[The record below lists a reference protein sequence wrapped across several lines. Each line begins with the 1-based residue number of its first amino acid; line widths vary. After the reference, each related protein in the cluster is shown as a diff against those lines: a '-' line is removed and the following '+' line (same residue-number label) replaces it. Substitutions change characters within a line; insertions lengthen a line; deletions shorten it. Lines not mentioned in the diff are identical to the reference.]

1 MNYYRCE
8 NPDCGFLAEEE
19 PDVCPQCGGTFFLSV
34 DEEELTGPDWVQ
46 LGNRAV
52 DEERPTDAL
61 ACYQQAAALDDMLG
75 VTNLGW
81 CLEAGIGVPADPR
94 QAVVLYA
101 QAAARDYMPA
111 LTNLGYCYAHGI
123 GVARDDSKAVECFRK
138 GAENGFSQGPV
149 PAGGGIFPRPGS
161 GAERRGG
168 RPLVSVRRVAGL
180 SRGADR
186 TGALPGVRHRP
197 APEYR
202 AGGEMVPRCGG
213 ERQRAGPMLPGVL
226 V

>member
-81 CLEAGIGVPADPR
+81 CLEAGTACLQTPGR
-94 QAVVLYA
+94 
-101 QAAARDYMPA
+101 RWCCM
-111 LTNLGYCYAHGI
+111 
-123 GVARDDSKAVECFRK
+123 
-138 GAENGFSQGPV
+138 
-149 PAGGGIFPRPGS
+149 PRP
-161 GAERRGG
+161 
-168 RPLVSVRRVAGL
+168 P
-180 SRGADR
+180 
-186 TGALPGVRHRP
+186 PGTICP
-197 APEYR
+197 P
-202 AGGEMVPRCGG
+202 
-213 ERQRAGPMLPGVL
+213 
-226 V
+226 

>member
-123 GVARDDSKAVECFRK
+123 GVARDDSKAVECF
-138 GAENGFSQGPV
+138 
-149 PAGGGIFPRPGS
+149 
-161 GAERRGG
+161 
-168 RPLVSVRRVAGL
+168 
-180 SRGADR
+180 
-186 TGALPGVRHRP
+186 
-197 APEYR
+197 
-202 AGGEMVPRCGG
+202 
-213 ERQRAGPMLPGVL
+213 
-226 V
+226 

>member
-1 MNYYRCE
+1 M
-8 NPDCGFLAEEE
+8 
-19 PDVCPQCGGTFFLSV
+19 

-138 GAENGFSQGPV
+138 GAENGF
-149 PAGGGIFPRPGS
+149 PRAQFLLGEAYS
-161 GAERRGG
+161 RGLG
-168 RPLVSVRRVAGL
+168 VEQSDEEAARWYQSAAWLG

>member
-101 QAAARDYMPA
+101 QAAER
-111 LTNLGYCYAHGI
+111 G
-123 GVARDDSKAVECFRK
+123 RK
-138 GAENGFSQGPV
+138 TAFPGPSSCW
-149 PAGGGIFPRPGS
+149 GGIFPRPGS

>member
-81 CLEAGIGVPADPR
+81 CLEAGIGVPGRP
-94 QAVVLYA
+94 
-101 QAAARDYMPA
+101 
-111 LTNLGYCYAHGI
+111 
-123 GVARDDSKAVECFRK
+123 
-138 GAENGFSQGPV
+138 
-149 PAGGGIFPRPGS
+149 PAGGGAVCPGRRPGLYARS
-161 GAERRGG
+161 DE
-168 RPLVSVRRVAGL
+168 
-180 SRGADR
+180 
-186 TGALPGVRHRP
+186 
-197 APEYR
+197 
-202 AGGEMVPRCGG
+202 
-213 ERQRAGPMLPGVL
+213 PGVL
-226 V
+226 LCPWHRCGAG

>member
-81 CLEAGIGVPADPR
+81 CLEAGIGVPADRHIP
-94 QAVVLYA
+94 
-101 QAAARDYMPA
+101 AAWEWSRATRRP
-111 LTNLGYCYAHGI
+111 
-123 GVARDDSKAVECFRK
+123 
-138 GAENGFSQGPV
+138 
-149 PAGGGIFPRPGS
+149 PAGISPPRGWVIPRRRQNW
-161 GAERRGG
+161 GAAWSSAPACPRVSSRR
-168 RPLVSVRRVAGL
+168 
-180 SRGADR
+180 
-186 TGALPGVRHRP
+186 
-197 APEYR
+197 
-202 AGGEMVPRCGG
+202 
-213 ERQRAGPMLPGVL
+213 
-226 V
+226 

>member
-138 GAENGFSQGPV
+138 GAENGF
-149 PAGGGIFPRPGS
+149 PRAQFLLGE
-161 GAERRGG
+161 AY
-168 RPLVSVRRVAGL
+168 